1 MAARATTRS
10 PAATVPRPSSAAA
23 GNDFVDGNIGA
34 DTAEL
39 GTGNDSFQWDPGDGS
54 DTVDGQSGKDTL
66 AFNGSNIGEQI
77 GVAANGSRVRLTRD
91 VAGITMD
98 LNGIESTAI
107 RTLGSATPSPSAT
120 SGHGPRAPT
129 ST

>member
-1 MAARATTRS
+1 IGQLTHLTEDGGS
-10 PAATVPRPSSAAA
+10 
-23 GNDFVDGNIGA
+23 GNDTLRGGDGADALYGGTGNDLVDGNIGA
-34 DTAEL
+34 DTAQL
-39 GTGNDSFQWDPGDGS
+39 GTGNDTFQWDPGDGS

-98 LNGIESTAI
+98 LNDIESTAI
-107 RTLGSATPSPSAT
+107 RT
-120 SGHGPRAPT
+120 
-129 ST
+129 